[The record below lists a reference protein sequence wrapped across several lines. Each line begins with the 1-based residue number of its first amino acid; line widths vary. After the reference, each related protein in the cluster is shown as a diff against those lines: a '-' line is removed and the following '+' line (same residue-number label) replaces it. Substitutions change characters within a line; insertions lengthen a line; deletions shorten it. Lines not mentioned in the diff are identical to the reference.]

1 MDNNTGIN
9 CNNLYLNKESIYV
22 IIPVHNRKNST
33 LSCLNNLRKCG
44 DLQRYYVIV
53 VDDGSTDGTTEAIRH
68 LYPEVT
74 VLSGDGNLWWTG
86 AIKKGME
93 YAFDKRA
100 EFIVWLNDDCQ
111 FSVGAI
117 ANLVNCSQNYQG
129 AIAGCQGFELNQPT
143 QLAFGGKIK
152 TWKGYRFIN
161 ASSGA
166 IVPCDLLSG
175 NLVCIPRAV
184 ITQIGYPTPDI
195 TPHYGGDSLYL
206 IRAKQAGFSL
216 LVDARSTVY
225 NQPGEPKL
233 YPTSWLLAE
242 GEPLR
247 IIKLVFVP
255 QSGLSWR
262 VWWNLNWQAY
272 SYWGICMFLKK
283 YLSILAITIIRFL
296 PMSFKSVYLNK

>member
-1 MDNNTGIN
+1 MIDKASVYI
-9 CNNLYLNKESIYV
+9 
-22 IIPVHNRKNST
+22 IIPVHNRKNIT
-33 LSCLNNLRKCG
+33 LSCLDNLRKSG
-44 DLQRYYVIV
+44 DLERYHLIVI
-53 VDDGSTDGTTEAIRH
+53 DDGSTDGTTEAIQD
-68 LYPEVT
+68 LYPEVI
-74 VLSGDGNLWWTG
+74 VLAGDGNLWWTG

-93 YAFDKRA
+93 YAFEKGA
-100 EFIVWLNDDCQ
+100 GFIVWLNDDCH
-111 FSVGAI
+111 FSEGTI
-117 ANLVNCSQNYQG
+117 ANLVNCSQSYQG

-161 ASSGA
+161 ASSGK

-206 IRAKQAGFSL
+206 IRAKKAGFSL
-216 LVDARSTVY
+216 FVDARNPVFNY
-225 NQPGEPKL
+225 PGESKL
-233 YPTSWLLAE
+233 YPISWLLAE
-242 GEPLR
+242 GEPLK

-262 VWWNLNWQAY
+262 V
-272 SYWGICMFLKK
+272 
-283 YLSILAITIIRFL
+283 
-296 PMSFKSVYLNK
+296 